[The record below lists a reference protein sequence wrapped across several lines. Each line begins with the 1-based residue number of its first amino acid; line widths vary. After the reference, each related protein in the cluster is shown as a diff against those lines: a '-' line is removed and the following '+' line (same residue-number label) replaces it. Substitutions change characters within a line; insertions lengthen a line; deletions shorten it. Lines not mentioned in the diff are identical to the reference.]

1 MGNVIINEKYLKDI
15 AAALRVKHDTNK
27 KYKTS
32 EMAGAIQSITQLV
45 NNGIDVDTLIENQT
59 FTGVIKAP
67 ETTTLTAIFKKSKIT
82 NYIGPKTN
90 MVYANAFQ
98 ECADL
103 LTFESNQE
111 TIVLGPGAF
120 NSCKNLS
127 SIGSNW
133 YQIEN
138 KAFYHCD
145 LLKRI
150 RVEKIADKTDL
161 GVVIGTYSENFQYC
175 YNLEKIDI
183 RGPVYEFNCSTQTGG
198 TCSKLKA
205 IILRDT
211 SRLTKIT
218 NTFIALPTNCYIYV
232 PASMY
237 NSYLQYA
244 QNLNATSNQDPGL
257 LDRFRVIEDYP
268 DICEWKED

>member
-32 EMAGAIQSITQLV
+32 EMAGAIQNITQLV
-45 NNGIDVDTLIENQT
+45 NNGIDVDTLIYWQE

-67 ETTTLTAIFKKSKIT
+67 ETTTLTGVFKASSIT

-90 MVYANAFQ
+90 AVHYAAFYQ
-98 ECADL
+98 CYDL
-103 LTFESNQE
+103 LTFESNE
-111 TIVLGPGAF
+111 ELVTLGPSAF
-120 NSCKNLS
+120 YGCKNLS

-133 YQIEN
+133 YRIDD
-138 KAFYHCD
+138 KTFFHCD
-145 LLKRI
+145 LLKQVRI
-150 RVEKIADKTDL
+150 DRINDKLEL
-161 GVVIGTYSENFQYC
+161 GVVMGTYGENFQYC

-183 RGPVYEFNCSTQTGG
+183 RGPVYEFNCRSQLAG
-198 TCSKLKA
+198 TCNNLKTL
-205 IILRDT
+205 ILRDT
-211 SRLTKIT
+211 SKVTKIT
-218 NTFIALPTNCYIYV
+218 DTYLSMPKDCYIYV

-244 QNLNATSNQDPGL
+244 QNLEATTDFDKGL
-257 LDRFRVIEDYP
+257 VNRLRTIEDYP
-268 DICEWKED
+268 SICEWKED